1 MTLERMLGGKRPL
14 SISRLSA
21 GTDFPIRAKKASSV
35 TYEGMNYISYY
46 YNVRLCSS
54 AFYTSLPY
62 AVERQGDSGE
72 CHQGLKFASEPFCS
86 TYVHDRCKSSW

>member
-14 SISRLSA
+14 VISRSSS
-21 GTDFPIRAKKASSV
+21 GMDFPIGAKKVFSM

-54 AFYTSLPY
+54 PFYRSLPY
-62 AVERQGDSGE
+62 AVGRQGDSGE

-86 TYVHDRCKSSW
+86 TYVHDRCKSSG